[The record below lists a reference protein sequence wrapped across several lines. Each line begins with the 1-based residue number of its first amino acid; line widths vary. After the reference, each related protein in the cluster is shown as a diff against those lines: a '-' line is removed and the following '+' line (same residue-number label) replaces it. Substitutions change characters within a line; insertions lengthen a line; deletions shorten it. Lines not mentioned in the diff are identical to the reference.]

1 MLQIAFSL
9 GCDAELM
16 NSSHILFVSQ
26 KYCTRH
32 GESASLLSTTDST
45 SYDRLKVVEWKLM
58 LVPVFFIVLRVWTLA
73 LTIKFVYLQPSS
85 SETISTGDY
94 WLFYVAVSALRYYI
108 RVFTVASTV
117 FYTECT
123 TV

>member
-1 MLQIAFSL
+1 
-9 GCDAELM
+9 
-16 NSSHILFVSQ
+16 
-26 KYCTRH
+26 
-32 GESASLLSTTDST
+32 
-45 SYDRLKVVEWKLM
+45 M

-85 SETISTGDY
+85 SETISTSDY

-108 RVFTVASTV
+108 RVFTVVSTV